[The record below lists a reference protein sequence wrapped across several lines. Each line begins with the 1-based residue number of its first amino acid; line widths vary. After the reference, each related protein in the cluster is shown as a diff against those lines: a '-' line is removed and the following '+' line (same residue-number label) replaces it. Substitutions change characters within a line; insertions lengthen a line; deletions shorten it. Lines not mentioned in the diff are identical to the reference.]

1 MAGSISSVAAAAT
14 SPAASSS
21 ASATERLGK
30 QDFLKLLIAQL
41 RNQDPMKPMEDR
53 EFIAQ
58 LAQFSSLEAIQNLGA
73 KLDGNAAAQ
82 VVGQAA
88 VLIGKRIEAKLADG
102 TPVAGVVSEVRFAQ
116 GTPQLIVDGKSVE
129 MSQVTLI
136 GG

>member
-1 MAGSISSVAAAAT
+1 
-14 SPAASSS
+14 
-21 ASATERLGK
+21 
-30 QDFLKLLIAQL
+30 
-41 RNQDPMKPMEDR
+41 MKPMEDR